1 MKAESKKTATKP
13 RAKMSFDL
21 DDSPRNVGKT
31 APVVAITVAEAR
43 KTVATRLPPDLYKQA
58 KARAALEGISIQA
71 IIETALPKKDRK
83 PLKLKR

>member
-31 APVVAITVAEAR
+31 SPVVAITVAEAR

-71 IIETALPKKDRK
+71 IIETALSEFIERSQH
-83 PLKLKR
+83 LKA